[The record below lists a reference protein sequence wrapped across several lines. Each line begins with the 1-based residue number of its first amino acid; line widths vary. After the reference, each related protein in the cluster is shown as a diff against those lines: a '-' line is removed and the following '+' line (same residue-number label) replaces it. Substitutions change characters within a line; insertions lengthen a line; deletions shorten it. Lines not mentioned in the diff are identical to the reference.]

1 MFTLLRRKPRPRPAC
16 SLRLR
21 PLLVATTLAFGACD
35 GAENPLAPGADQVT
49 PSSEPTPGEALAP
62 AGTPALVGWQRILF
76 TSTRT
81 GGYDLYKTDPS
92 GANVVRF
99 TKYTDYETEAAWSY
113 DNQRIAM
120 LRPRRDASNVVHPDV
135 FLINADGSNGRWAR
149 STPLSYDLRSPSWSP
164 DGSRILVSIKQVGKY
179 YIGRMNA
186 ATGQVSFVTS
196 GGAGVQGNYASFDPT
211 GKKIVYVGPT
221 GLTVDQINPD
231 GTGHKVLYTGTT
243 GVSGPK
249 ISPDGKKLVF
259 AKVFGSNID
268 LCVVNLV
275 DGTRTR
281 VTTDPAI
288 DVSPTWSP
296 DGSRIAFASTR
307 SGKSQIYSTDPKGGN
322 LKRIT
327 NTATDEK
334 DPAWSH

>member
-1 MFTLLRRKPRPRPAC
+1 MM
-16 SLRLR
+16 LR
-21 PLLVATTLAFGACD
+21 PLLVSVSLVFGACD
-35 GAENPLAPGADQVT
+35 GADNPLAPGEGQVAR
-49 PSSEPTPGEALAP
+49 SSEPTEGEALAP
-62 AGTPALVGWQRILF
+62 GGAPALVGWQRIVF
-76 TSTRT
+76 TSTRN

-92 GANVVRF
+92 GSSAVRF
-99 TKYTDYETEAAWSY
+99 TSYADYETEAAWSY

-120 LRPRRDASNVVHPDV
+120 LRPRRDAANNIHPDV
-135 FLINADGSNGRWAR
+135 FLINADGSNGHWAR

-179 YIGRMNA
+179 YVGRMNA

-196 GGAGVQGNYASFDPT
+196 GGVGVQGNYASYHPT
-211 GKKIVYVGPT
+211 GQKIVYVGPT
-221 GLTVDQINPD
+221 GYTVDQINPD

-268 LCVVNLV
+268 ICVVNLV
-275 DGTRTR
+275 DGTRNR
-281 VTTDPAI
+281 VTTDPAV

-307 SGKSQIYSTDPKGGN
+307 SGKSQIYSADPKGGN

-327 NTATDEK
+327 NTTTDEK